1 MKKEYL
7 SAVFALFSLA
17 SFGQVSA
24 QVDANNVNATISD
37 DGFLF
42 NNSQTSSAGYEVPAG
57 SNNHA
62 IYTGSFWFAGT
73 DVNGQLKLAAQQF
86 LGSGADYTAG
96 PTTRYANQFADAGL
110 SAAYFGQTIWKV
122 SKADIDDHI
131 ANYQSSTYTMPN
143 DIENWPAHGD
153 TTLGSSSG
161 MLPFIAPFVDANGN
175 GTYDPEN
182 GDYPCIKGDYT
193 VYTIMNDAGL
203 HFGSFGEPINM
214 ELHYMFYQ
222 YTSIPELENTTFM
235 DVEVVNMGTQ
245 TLFDSRASFFIDPD
259 LGDFSDDYVGTDTN
273 RNMVYVY
280 NADDFDGPNSGQP
293 GYGAAPPAVGLK
305 VLSHELSSS
314 ISYTIAG
321 TYPQTP
327 PSQPLEYYNAM
338 NGNYTDNSDQLDGNG
353 NPTDFTFYGDPNVA
367 QSWSE
372 FQQSTAPG
380 DRRFVATLDAGVFG
394 PDMSQGASDRRTY
407 SYAII
412 YAKGTDH
419 LNSVSELQSSADFV
433 QNHYDN
439 MTNNCFDSQV
449 ATISEAEDVE
459 FVVAPNPTNGQFS
472 IHWPSTEEA
481 TASIFDAQGRRVHI
495 RKIYSGENLMKL
507 ILKSGVYFVNITSS
521 RGSAVQRLVI
531 R

>member
-17 SFGQVSA
+17 SFGQNTA

-37 DGFLF
+37 NGFFF
-42 NNSQTSSAGYEVPAG
+42 NNSQTASPGYEVPAG
-57 SNNHA
+57 SNSHA
-62 IYTGSFWFAGT
+62 IYTGSFWFGGT
-73 DVNGQLKLAAQQF
+73 DINGQLKLAAQQF
-86 LGSGADYTAG
+86 ESSGSDYTVG
-96 PTTRYANQFADAGL
+96 PTTRFADQVADAGL
-110 SAAYFGQTIWKV
+110 SAAYFNQTIWKV
-122 SKADIDDHI
+122 TRAEIDDHI

-153 TTLGSSSG
+153 TTLGSSQG
-161 MLPFIAPFVDANGN
+161 MLPFIAPFVDVNGN

-182 GDYPCIKGDYT
+182 GDYPCIKGDYA
-193 VYTIMNDAGL
+193 VYTIMNDVGL

-222 YTSIPELENTTFM
+222 YTSIPELENTTFI

-245 TLFDSRASFFIDPD
+245 TLFDTRAAFFIDPD
-259 LGDFSDDYVGTDTN
+259 LGDYSDDYIGTDTT

-280 NADDFDGPNSGQP
+280 NADDFDAPNAGQP

-305 VLSHELSSS
+305 VLSHDLSSS
-314 ISYTIAG
+314 ISYSNAG
-321 TYPQTP
+321 SPP
-327 PSQPLEYYNAM
+327 MSSPSQSLHYYYAM
-338 NGNYTDNSDQLDGNG
+338 NGNYVDNSDQLDGNG
-353 NPTDFTFYGDPNVA
+353 NPTDFSFYGDPNVA

-380 DRRFVATLDAGVFG
+380 DRRFVASLDAGVFG
-394 PDMSQGASDRRTY
+394 PDFSQGASDRRTY
-407 SYAII
+407 SYAVI

-419 LNSVSELQSSADFV
+419 LNSVEELQSSADFI

-449 ATISEAEDVE
+449 AAISEAVDVE
-459 FVVAPNPTNGQFS
+459 FVVAPNPNNGTFTIQLP
-472 IHWPSTEEA
+472 IAEKA
-481 TASIFDAQGRRVHI
+481 TAKILDAQGRLVHEQALNQGFN
-495 RKIYSGENLMKL
+495 KVSVALE
-507 ILKSGVYFVNITSS
+507 SGVYFVQVSVDN
-521 RGSAVQRLVI
+521 AANLKRLVI